1 MILGEEILRE
11 ISNYIDQDITP
22 ELRRQVEQHLG
33 DCRRC
38 TALVNTTRKT
48 LTLVADNYVLEL
60 PREVA
65 ERLMNRLNACWG
77 TLLPS
82 PLDNGL
88 ERER

>member
-1 MILGEEILRE
+1 MIRCEEILRE
-11 ISNYIDQDITP
+11 ISNYIDEDITP

-38 TALVNTTRKT
+38 TVLVNTTRKT

-77 TLLPS
+77 TLFIP
-82 PLDNGL
+82 PPDNGL

>member
-1 MILGEEILRE
+1 MIRCEEILRE
-11 ISNYIDQDITP
+11 ISNYIDDDVTP

-38 TALVNTTRKT
+38 TVLVNTTRQT
-48 LTLVADNYVLEL
+48 LTLVGDHCILEL
-60 PREVA
+60 PKEVA

-77 TLLPS
+77 TLSTP
-82 PLDNGL
+82 PPENGL